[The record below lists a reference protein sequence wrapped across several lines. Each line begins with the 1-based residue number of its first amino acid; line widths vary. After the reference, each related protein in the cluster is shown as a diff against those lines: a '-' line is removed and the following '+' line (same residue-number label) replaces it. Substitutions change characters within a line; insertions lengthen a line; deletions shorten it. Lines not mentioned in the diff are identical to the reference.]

1 MPTKRKSPVRAKKT
15 ATTAAASADS
25 LESRV
30 GAFAEQIGRLAGT
43 VIGKADGLIDRA
55 ALQQQLTAVR
65 DGAAGLLQHI
75 AGRDAAADQPAA
87 AAAAASARDAG
98 APRRRSGGKVDAPG
112 KKHRAPLP
120 ADPDASKVTSQAAK
134 LRVARPMAKTGRLR
148 GRG

>member
-1 MPTKRKSPVRAKKT
+1 MPTKRKSPVRTKKT

-75 AGRDAAADQPAA
+75 AGREAAADQPAVPA
-87 AAAAASARDAG
+87 AAAARDAG

-134 LRVARPMAKTGRLR
+134 LRVARPMAKTSRLR